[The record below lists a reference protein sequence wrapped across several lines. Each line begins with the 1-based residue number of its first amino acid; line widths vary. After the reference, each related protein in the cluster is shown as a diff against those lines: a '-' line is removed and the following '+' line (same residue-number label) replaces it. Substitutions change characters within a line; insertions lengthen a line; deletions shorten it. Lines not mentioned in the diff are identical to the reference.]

1 MECGNCHHLIEDPE
15 ALFCARCGLSLCREG
30 LCCFCG
36 KPFQPDA
43 RFCDRCGMP
52 VDTTP
57 PPPRPLSVMTPPLVD
72 IRTVSKA
79 ATLGPFKALYE
90 SRLQSVQTQPDDG
103 RQTPGK
109 ARFGIR
115 EDDWI
120 AIEGGSY
127 LMGSPEGERDRFDN
141 ERQHEV
147 KVAPFEI
154 LKTPVTFDMFDLFC
168 HDMKHVRAEDEGW
181 GRGNRPVI
189 NLTYWS
195 AMEYCF
201 WLSER
206 TADTIRLATEAEWEY
221 ACRAGTTSPFWT
233 GATITTDQANFDGN
247 FTYGGSELG
256 VKRGK
261 TTPVDSFPPNPWGL
275 HDMHGNVW
283 EWCASVFDEL
293 YQGLEQKNA
302 GYDQTDLRDRVVRGG
317 SWYNVPSGIRSA
329 SRNKLS
335 PNLHYLRVGFRIVRE
350 LD

>member
-1 MECGNCHHLIEDPE
+1 MECDNCHHLIEDPE
-15 ALFCARCGLSLCREG
+15 ALFCAQCGHSLCRKG
-30 LCCFCG
+30 RCCFCG
-36 KPFQPDA
+36 KPFQPGA
-43 RFCDRCGMP
+43 KFCDRCGMP
-52 VDTTP
+52 ADTAP
-57 PPPRPLSVMTPPLVD
+57 PPPRPAPSPFIVD
-72 IRTVSKA
+72 TRSVSKA

-90 SRLQSVQTQPDDG
+90 SRLQSVQPRPDDG
-103 RQTPGK
+103 RQRPGK

-115 EDDWI
+115 EEDWV

-127 LMGSPEGERDRFDN
+127 LMGSPEDERDRFDN

-147 KVAPFEI
+147 KVAPFQI

-168 HDMKHVRAEDEGW
+168 HDMKHIRPEDEGW
-181 GRGNRPVI
+181 GRGNLPVI

-221 ACRAGTTSPFWT
+221 ACRAGTTTPFWT
-233 GATITTDQANFDGN
+233 GSTITTDQANFDGN
-247 FTYGGSELG
+247 FTYGGSERG
-256 VKRGK
+256 IKRGK
-261 TTPVDSFPPNPWGL
+261 TTPVDTFPPNPWGL

-283 EWCASVFDEL
+283 EWCASIFDEL
-293 YQGLEQKNA
+293 YQGLEQENA
-302 GYDQTDLRDRVVRGG
+302 GYDQTDLRERVVRGG